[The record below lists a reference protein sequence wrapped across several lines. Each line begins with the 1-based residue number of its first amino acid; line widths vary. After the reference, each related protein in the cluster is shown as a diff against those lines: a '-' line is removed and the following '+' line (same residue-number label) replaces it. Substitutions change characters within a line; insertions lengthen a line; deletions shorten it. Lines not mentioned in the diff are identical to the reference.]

1 MKKETKFK
9 KNRSGFIEVPTYQF
23 PQNEEYADE
32 IVDFEEYAKRKAGG
46 PFVEYLDEK
55 LYIFYENKIKA
66 VLRPMVHVFK
76 SALGNLKEKNQS
88 RAR

>member
-32 IVDFEEYAKRKAGG
+32 I
-46 PFVEYLDEK
+46 
-55 LYIFYENKIKA
+55 I
-66 VLRPMVHVFK
+66 
-76 SALGNLKEKNQS
+76 SAYSSFCGN
-88 RAR
+88 